1 MVEHLQKDAGKKNS
15 PIVDRYMGRWVSQK
29 QGDFLSPPFEL
40 GLFGK
45 ELGVITAN

>member
-1 MVEHLQKDAGKKNS
+1 VGGELRELMSQVWWSRPPKGC
-15 PIVDRYMGRWVSQK
+15 RWVFQK

-45 ELGVITAN
+45 ELGVTAN